1 MTDRMIQA
9 GVGAYLLNQYKTP
22 EVLVDAV
29 WEAIGDAKQEE
40 AKDNYR
46 KIYDE

>member
-29 WEAIGDAKQEE
+29 WEAIGDAKHEE
-40 AKDNYR
+40 CMENYR
-46 KIYDE
+46 KACDE